1 MPFREPV
8 RRTRK
13 GDFEIRL
20 SQPELQL
27 LGSLVP
33 QLRAALE
40 ADSGAGGAK
49 DPTLRRLFPTAYPD
63 DEGRDLEYRSMVHD
77 DLLARR
83 HAALDTMEST
93 LAATRLDEEALLAW
107 MGAVNDL
114 RLVLGTRLD
123 VSEESDLVPDPDDP
137 DAPALAVYGYLG
149 FLLESMIAA
158 LSD

>member
-1 MPFREPV
+1 MLRAPV

-13 GDFEIRL
+13 GDFEVRL
-20 SQPELQL
+20 SEPERQL
-27 LGSLVP
+27 LASLVP

-40 ADSGAGGAK
+40 ADTDAGGAQ

-63 DEGRDLEYRSMVHD
+63 DDQRDREYRSMVHD

-83 HAALDTMEST
+83 HAALDIVEST
-93 LAATRLDEEALLAW
+93 LSATRLDEERLLAW

-123 VSEESDLVPDPDDP
+123 VSEESDLVPHPDDP
-137 DAPALAVYGYLG
+137 DAGALAVYGYLG
-149 FLLESMIAA
+149 FLLESMVSA